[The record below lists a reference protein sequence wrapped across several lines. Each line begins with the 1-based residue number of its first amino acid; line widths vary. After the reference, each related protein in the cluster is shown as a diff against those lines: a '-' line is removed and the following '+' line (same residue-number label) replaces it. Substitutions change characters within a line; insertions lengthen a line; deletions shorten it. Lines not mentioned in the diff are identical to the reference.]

1 MSIIKNLKGYIR
13 RLSTPKKENI
23 ESGVNKPA
31 LQFNILAGVEIFQSG
46 YGDGYFLS
54 VIKVPIDKD
63 TYTTHYK
70 YLLNSLEKCQMCN
83 IKTLIKEDID
93 NLYFYMAGYSHD
105 FAELILSLRTGTIN
119 PDTILDRSI
128 CGELEQIK
136 SVWWNIYGSTSE
148 YIDVDNNFITEAT
161 GDNIYPLK
169 YLTIL
174 SIDIMKFF
182 GGVIILEKYGINF
195 ISFNSMRFIVSSKTF
210 RRNFTDYIEKF
221 KNILEQNNIVLEDS
235 EEESSN
241 TFDSDIDEII

>member
-1 MSIIKNLKGYIR
+1 MNIIKNLKGYIR

-23 ESGVNKPA
+23 ETSIDKPT

-54 VIKVPIDKD
+54 VIKVPIDKE

-105 FAELILSLRTGTIN
+105 FAELIVSLRTGTIN

-148 YIDVDNNFITEAT
+148 YIDVDNNFNTEAIE
-161 GDNIYPLK
+161 DNIYPLK
-169 YLTIL
+169 YLHIL

-182 GGVIILEKYGINF
+182 GGVIILEKYRINF
-195 ISFNSMRFIVSSKTF
+195 ISFNRMRFILSSETF
-210 RRNFTDYIEKF
+210 RHNLTDYTVKF
-221 KNILEQNNIVLEDS
+221 KNILQKNNIVLEDS

-241 TFDSDIDEII
+241 IFDSDIDEII

>member
-23 ESGVNKPA
+23 ESGVDKPT

-54 VIKVPIDKD
+54 VIKVPIDKE

-105 FAELILSLRTGTIN
+105 FAELILSLRTGTIY

-148 YIDVDNNFITEAT
+148 YIDVDNNFLTEAIE
-161 GDNIYPLK
+161 DNIYPLK
-169 YLTIL
+169 YLL
-174 SIDIMKFF
+174 LPSADIMRFF
-182 GGVIILEKYGINF
+182 GGVVILEKNDIKF
-195 ISFNSMRFIVSSKTF
+195 ISFSNMRLVVDSQTF
-210 RRNFTDYIEKF
+210 QCNFKDYIEKF
-221 KNILEQNNIVLEDS
+221 KNILIENNIVSDKELEEDN
-235 EEESSN
+235 N
-241 TFDSDIDEII
+241 TFDSDIDELV